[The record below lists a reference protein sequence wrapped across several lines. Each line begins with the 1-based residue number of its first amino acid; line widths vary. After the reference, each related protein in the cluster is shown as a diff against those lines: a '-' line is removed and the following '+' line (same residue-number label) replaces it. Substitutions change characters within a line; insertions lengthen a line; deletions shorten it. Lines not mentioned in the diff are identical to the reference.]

1 MTTPPPGPP
10 PGWYPDQYDQRFSRW
25 WDGRAW
31 TQHVQ
36 PNHATVQPAPVQPA
50 APVQETRPTG
60 AGPLLTE
67 PVILVKKEYL
77 EAGGPFGS
85 IAAELVDQQGSRIGV
100 LGKVDVD
107 EQEQRRRIFSGSSN
121 DGLGLSDH
129 FELHDAHGQLVVH
142 IAKAIRVKNAAKPLF
157 EVSLS
162 DGTPIGFTQSEKLF
176 GRTITWGFTTPQG
189 ERIGGFTSK
198 SMIGPFVLADQQGT
212 QLAEF
217 TRSGNR
223 NNTSGYVLRRPQPVP
238 QPLGWFVLVAM
249 LAFDIAAF
257 GNQRA

>member
-1 MTTPPPGPP
+1 MTTPTQGPP
-10 PGWYPDQYDQRFSRW
+10 PGWYPDRYDQRFSRW

-36 PNHATVQPAPVQPA
+36 PNQAMPPPPVPQAPA
-50 APVQETRPTG
+50 VQETRPTG

-67 PVILVKKEYL
+67 PVLVVKKEYL
-77 EAGGPFGS
+77 AAGGPFGS
-85 IAAELVDQQGSRIGV
+85 IAAEIVDQHGTRVGV

-107 EQEQRRRIFSGSSN
+107 EQEQRRRIFSGSST

-142 IAKAIRVKNAAKPLF
+142 LAKAIRVKTAAKPLF
-157 EVSLS
+157 ELSLS
-162 DGTPIGFTQSEKLF
+162 DGTPIGFAQSEKLF
-176 GRTITWGFTTPQG
+176 GRTITWGFTTPHG

-198 SMIGPFVLADQQGT
+198 SMAGPFVLADQQGT

-217 TRSGNR
+217 TRSGDR
-223 NNTSGYVLRRPQPVP
+223 NNTAGYVLNRPQPVP
-238 QPLGWFVLVAM
+238 QPLGWFVLAAM

-257 GNQRA
+257 GNERV